1 MWYKIGG
8 LSLFSGS
15 KVVLGNNTLWADKN
29 NGVIAGG
36 MLLIFADCSIKIYE
50 IASVV
55 SDTELML
62 ASEYSGCTANGVHYA
77 IPVFGSND
85 TFDHAAYVA
94 QIAAM
99 LAGYQSQLTQWK
111 QVLTERGQV
120 TLTDNS
126 GQSVVVKTLPDL
138 TDAVSRMMDKTLN
151 GADIPDKAQFVANL
165 GLSDVVHKSDLANH
179 THTASQITD
188 FTDAVRKV
196 LVATLAAG
204 QGVSLNYDTTSNQLV
219 VSATGS
225 NSSGGNNDGGNSSGG
240 RDYTVVT
247 QSITTVTSPVVFRIN
262 NQTTYAYDA
271 YALKEEVGSKT
282 QVLLDD
288 FDAKS
293 ASLYNT
299 TGDLIFDGV
308 MRPYANE
315 TLNTVQDGAFYS
327 APIRSAGKDVSFD
340 LIPDSL
346 VSGLTSAS
354 SMPGV
359 TVSQSSSAKGAEVV
373 WQGWYA
379 FDNNPRTI
387 WASESPLPQWLSVKF
402 SDLKAVT
409 VYSISSSPFGGGVA
423 PTSWKVQGSNDDGV
437 TWTDVDSRTGI
448 SWGSAAVQTFKL
460 AAPAQF
466 KAYRFYCTAVSGQ
479 FATTVGIAEWTLFN
493 DNKKFLV
500 QADDGAFYTVANGVL
515 TQVTAPASAADIT
528 ATGFSSSGKITEA
541 VLAGK
546 KLLKLVSDFPA
557 SCRVIYSPYPQ
568 IAIQK
573 LVTKANSWSSLVSVV
588 STYTQSGT
596 GNIRV
601 AVSRNGTD
609 WSVWNGS
616 AWSSI
621 GALAVDTTSATKL
634 IGSGMLLSSVAAI
647 TSAQWAMLYTNTS
660 GVPDGIS
667 FAFAIDLP
675 VAATDVAS
683 MDNLSLTI
691 TASAWKLQTPAEV
704 EIRWY
709 RDQVTFKPASTG
721 NYKFAYQRP

>member
-1 MWYKIGG
+1 MWYKSGG

-15 KVVLGNNTLWADKN
+15 KVVLGENTLWADKN
-29 NGVIAGG
+29 NGVSAGS
-36 MLLIFADCSIKIYE
+36 MLLIFADCGIKIYE
-50 IASVV
+50 IASVM

-62 ASEYSGCTANGVHYA
+62 SSEYSGCTANGVHYA

-204 QGVSLNYDTTSNQLV
+204 QGVSLNYDTTNNQLV

-225 NSSGGNNDGGNSSGG
+225 NSGGGNSDGGNSSGG

-247 QSITTVTSPVVFRIN
+247 QSITAVTSPVVFRIN

-282 QVLLDD
+282 QVQLDD
-288 FDAKS
+288 FGTNS
-293 ASLYNT
+293 ASSYSA
-299 TGDLIFDGV
+299 TGDVIFDGAL
-308 MRPYANE
+308 RSYANE
-315 TLNTVQDGAFYS
+315 TLNTTQDGAFYS
-327 APIRSAGKDVSFD
+327 TPIRSAGKDVSFD
-340 LIPDSL
+340 LITDSL
-346 VSGLTSAS
+346 VSGLTSAT

-379 FDNNPRTI
+379 FDNNQQTI
-387 WASESPLPQWLSVKF
+387 WSSEAPLPQWLSVSF
-402 SDLKAVT
+402 SDLKT
-409 VYSISSSPFGGGVA
+409 LTFYSISPSRFGGGVS
-423 PTSWKVQGSNDDGV
+423 PRSWKIQGSNDGGV
-437 TWTDVDSRTGI
+437 TWTDVDARTGI
-448 SWGSAAVQTFKL
+448 SWGSSTQTFRLAAAV
-460 AAPAQF
+460 QF
-466 KAYRFYCTAVSGQ
+466 KAYRFYCTAVNGQ
-479 FATTVGIAEWTLFN
+479 TDNTVAIADWVLFN
-493 DNKKFLV
+493 DAKKFLLL
-500 QADDGAFYTVANGVL
+500 ADDGSYYTAANGTL
-515 TQVTAPASAADIT
+515 TQVAAPTSAADIT
-528 ATGFSSSGKITEA
+528 ATGFASSGKITEA
-541 VLAGK
+541 TLAGK
-546 KLLKLVSDFPA
+546 KLVKLVSDFPA
-557 SCRVIYSPYPQ
+557 SCRVVYTSYPQ

-573 LVTKANSWSSLVSVV
+573 LVTTANSWSSLVSVV
-588 STYTQSGT
+588 PTYTQSGS

-601 AVSRNGTD
+601 AVSRNGND

-616 AWSSI
+616 AWTSI
-621 GALAVDTTSATKL
+621 GALTADTASAAK
-634 IGSGMLLSSVAAI
+634 LLSSGTSLSSIAAI
-647 TSAQWAMLYTNTS
+647 TAAQWALLYSNNS
-660 GVPDGIS
+660 GIPDAIS
-667 FAFAIDLP
+667 FAFAIDMP
-675 VAATDVAS
+675 IAATDVANI
-683 MDNLSLTI
+683 DNLSLTI

-721 NYKFAYQRP
+721 NYKFAYQHP